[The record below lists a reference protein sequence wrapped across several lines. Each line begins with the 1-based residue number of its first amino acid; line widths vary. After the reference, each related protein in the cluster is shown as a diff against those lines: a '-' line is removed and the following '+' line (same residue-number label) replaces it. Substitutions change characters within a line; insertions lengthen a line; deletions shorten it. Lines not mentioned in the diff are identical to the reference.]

1 MGFLGPGHLQI
12 LRQSREL
19 MALCP
24 VVMVTGQ
31 GLGLPGMDQV
41 HHIHGQVALGLASG
55 CRLLVLMLTLQ
66 LGHPLAVLQPWVITH
81 TPDPNELPTLLH
93 EVMPI
98 EKLEGTAGWSGAAC
112 S

>member
-12 LRQSREL
+12 LWQSGEL

-31 GLGLPGMDQV
+31 GLGLPGVDQV

-55 CRLLVLMLTLQ
+55 RLPLVLILTLQ
-66 LGHPLAVLQPWVITH
+66 LAHPLAVP
-81 TPDPNELPTLLH
+81 
-93 EVMPI
+93 
-98 EKLEGTAGWSGAAC
+98 
-112 S
+112 